1 MRALVIAICLIVLVS
16 GIPAVASAAPS
27 YHVSGTVTSGGAPV
41 QDAVVVAYNV
51 TSNSWAASTLTD
63 ADGTYDLYL
72 ASGWYDIKASES
84 EKGSNTTRVQV
95 ARATTANLTL
105 VVPGGIWG
113 TVDDGSSML
122 SGAKVALHAR
132 INNTVGA
139 EKYWTTTAMDGYY
152 SISNVAPGSYYLT
165 VTESGSSR
173 AVTMQAV
180 AVVSGPAQHV
190 KVSFPVTQIWGRAVE
205 VTGQTTVT
213 LADATVIVSTAANAE
228 VKRGATDQNGQFQM
242 DVRAGTYKV
251 TFVKAGFVNS
261 TREGV
266 VVGDAGLDMGDTIL
280 ERSNLPG
287 RVEGQLT
294 DKNGIVADATV
305 VLFHGEGDDRVEYTA
320 FTSPPLGEFA
330 FENVEPGLYNLKASK
345 EGYADAYYHSPLQVE
360 AGSTSRT
367 YNFTMEGTMV
377 DAHGSV
383 VDDTGQPIKGA
394 TVTLIGGQTVE
405 AVTDSNGNFKIS
417 APAGE
422 YSMEVSINGFQTAYR
437 DGIFLSAVGDNDL
450 DTMTMHQS
458 RLPGQDGFIGD
469 LDLPHS
475 LMILGLMSAVAVM
488 MLAVALRW
496 RSRRSWMGGPPED
509 GSSP

>member
-1 MRALVIAICLIVLVS
+1 
-16 GIPAVASAAPS
+16 
-27 YHVSGTVTSGGAPV
+27 
-41 QDAVVVAYNV
+41 
-51 TSNSWAASTLTD
+51 
-63 ADGTYDLYL
+63 
-72 ASGWYDIKASES
+72 
-84 EKGSNTTRVQV
+84 
-95 ARATTANLTL
+95 
-105 VVPGGIWG
+105 
-113 TVDDGSSML
+113 
-122 SGAKVALHAR
+122 
-132 INNTVGA
+132 
-139 EKYWTTTAMDGYY
+139 
-152 SISNVAPGSYYLT
+152 
-165 VTESGSSR
+165 
-173 AVTMQAV
+173 
-180 AVVSGPAQHV
+180 
-190 KVSFPVTQIWGRAVE
+190 
-205 VTGQTTVT
+205 
-213 LADATVIVSTAANAE
+213 

-287 RVEGQLT
+287 MVVGQLT
-294 DKNGIVADATV
+294 DKDGIVADATV

-320 FTSPPLGEFA
+320 FTSSPLGEFA

-383 VDDTGQPIKGA
+383 VDEAGQPIKGA
-394 TVTLIGGQTVE
+394 TVTLIGVQKVE
-405 AVTDSNGNFKIS
+405 AVTDSNGNFKIA

-437 DGIFLSAVGDNDL
+437 DGIFLSVGDNDL